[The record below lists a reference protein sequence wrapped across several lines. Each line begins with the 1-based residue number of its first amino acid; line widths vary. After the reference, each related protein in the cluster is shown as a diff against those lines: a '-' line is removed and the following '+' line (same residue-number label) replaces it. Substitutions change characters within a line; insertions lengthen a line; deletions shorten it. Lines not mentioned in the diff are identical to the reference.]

1 MSEEWNEVSLSP
13 TAPEKEK
20 IEFEV
25 EGQEENESVDVASE
39 PVQVEAEAEAK
50 PSTEPA
56 QDAEEGFEP
65 AEAQTDSE
73 LKGVETK
80 GAQKRIRQL
89 VQQRKERE
97 EQVAALQREKEELQ
111 KKLREQEK
119 DIASSLKKSIDSNEQ
134 FLQNKIEYAKRAY
147 QRAADE
153 GNSAEMLEAQE
164 AMSQAYAEMT
174 GVTSSKDSWEKY
186 NSEVERQLQEAEQ
199 FQQQQVQQQQQPQ
212 AQYDPMAVEWAGQ
225 NEWFGSD
232 NVMTAAALALDYE
245 LKNEGFDPSDNE
257 FYGEIDRRMREQF
270 PHKFQDASVEEQPA
284 VRKSSASNSTQVV
297 AGASRTPA
305 SPSSGKK
312 VKLTQEDIRLAN
324 KWGIPLERYAEEKLK
339 AERSSGEYTAIG

>member
-1 MSEEWNEVSLSP
+1 MSEEWNEIDLNPAP
-13 TAPEKEK
+13 TEREKV
-20 IEFEV
+20 EFEV
-25 EGQEENESVDVASE
+25 EGQEENEPVAVASE
-39 PVQVEAEAEAK
+39 PVQIE
-50 PSTEPA
+50 TEPEPEPDTKPA

-73 LKGVETK
+73 LKGIETK

-134 FLQNKIEYAKRAY
+134 FLLNKIEYAKRAY

-174 GVTSSKDSWEKY
+174 GVNSSKSSWEKY

-199 FQQQQVQQQQQPQ
+199 FQQQQVQQQQP
-212 AQYDPMAVEWAGQ
+212 QYDPRAVEWAGQ

-245 LKNEGFDPSDNE
+245 LKNEGFDPSDDE

-270 PHKFQDASVEEQPA
+270 PHKFQAAPVEEQPA

-339 AERSSGEYTAIG
+339 AERSSGEYTTIG

>member
-1 MSEEWNEVSLSP
+1 MSEWNEVDLNP
-13 TAPEKEK
+13 TPPQKEK
-20 IEFEV
+20 VEFEV
-25 EGQEENESVDVASE
+25 EGQEENEPVAVAPE
-39 PVQVEAEAEAK
+39 PVQIETEPEPK
-50 PSTEPA
+50 PDTKPA

-97 EQVAALQREKEELQ
+97 EQIASLQKEKEELQ

-119 DIASSLKKSIDSNEQ
+119 DIASSIKKSIDSNEQ
-134 FLQNKIEYAKRAY
+134 FLLNKIEYAKRAY

-174 GVTSSKDSWEKY
+174 GVTNSKSSWEKY
-186 NSEVERQLQEAEQ
+186 NSEIERQIQEAEQ

-212 AQYDPMAVEWAGQ
+212 YDPKAVEWAGQ
-225 NEWFGSD
+225 NDWFGSD

-245 LKNEGFDPSDNE
+245 LKNEGFDPSDDE

-270 PHKFQDASVEEQPA
+270 PHKFQAAPVEEQPA

-339 AERSSGEYTAIG
+339 AERSSGEYTTIG

>member
-1 MSEEWNEVSLSP
+1 MSEEWNEVDLNP
-13 TAPEKEK
+13 APAEKEK
-20 IEFEV
+20 VEFEV
-25 EGQEENESVDVASE
+25 EGQEENEPVAVAPE
-39 PVQVEAEAEAK
+39 PVQIE
-50 PSTEPA
+50 TEPEPESDTQPA

-73 LKGVETK
+73 LKGIETK

-134 FLQNKIEYAKRAY
+134 FLLNKIEYAKRAY

-164 AMSQAYAEMT
+164 AMTQAYAEMT
-174 GVTSSKDSWEKY
+174 GVTNSKDSWERY
-186 NSEVERQLQEAEQ
+186 NSEIERQIQEAEQ

-212 AQYDPMAVEWAGQ
+212 YDPRAVEWAGQ

-245 LKNEGFDPSDNE
+245 LKNEGFDPSDDE

-270 PHKFQDASVEEQPA
+270 PHKFQAAPVEEQPA

>member
-1 MSEEWNEVSLSP
+1 MSEEWNEVDLNP
-13 TAPEKEK
+13 APAEKEK
-20 IEFEV
+20 VEFEV
-25 EGQEENESVDVASE
+25 EGQEENEPVAVAPE
-39 PVQVEAEAEAK
+39 PVQIE
-50 PSTEPA
+50 TEPEPEPDTQPA

-73 LKGVETK
+73 LKGIETK

-164 AMSQAYAEMT
+164 AMTQAYAEMT
-174 GVTSSKDSWEKY
+174 GVNSSKDSWEKY
-186 NSEVERQLQEAEQ
+186 NSEIERQIQEAEQ
-199 FQQQQVQQQQQPQ
+199 FQQQQVQQQQQQP
-212 AQYDPMAVEWAGQ
+212 QYDPMAVEWAGQ

-257 FYGEIDRRMREQF
+257 FYVEIDRRMREQF
-270 PHKFQDASVEEQPA
+270 PHKFQAAPVEEQPA

>member
-1 MSEEWNEVSLSP
+1 MSEEWNEVDLNP

-65 AEAQTDSE
+65 AETQADSE
-73 LKGVETK
+73 LKGIETK

-134 FLQNKIEYAKRAY
+134 FLLNKIEYAKRAY

-164 AMSQAYAEMT
+164 AISQAYAEMT

-199 FQQQQVQQQQQPQ
+199 LQQQQVQQQQ
-212 AQYDPMAVEWAGQ
+212 AQYDPRAVEWAGQ

-245 LKNEGFDPSDNE
+245 LKNEGFDPSDDE

-270 PHKFQDASVEEQPA
+270 PHKFQAAPVEEQPA

-339 AERSSGEYTAIG
+339 AERSSGEYTTIG

>member
-1 MSEEWNEVSLSP
+1 MSEEWNEVDLNP
-13 TAPEKEK
+13 APAEKEK
-20 IEFEV
+20 VEFEV
-25 EGQEENESVDVASE
+25 EGQEENEPVAVAPE
-39 PVQVEAEAEAK
+39 PVQIE
-50 PSTEPA
+50 TEPEPEPDTQPA

-73 LKGVETK
+73 LKGIETK

-164 AMSQAYAEMT
+164 AMTQAYAEMT
-174 GVTSSKDSWEKY
+174 GVNSSKDSWERY
-186 NSEVERQLQEAEQ
+186 NSEIERQLQEAEQ
-199 FQQQQVQQQQQPQ
+199 FQQEQVQQQQP
-212 AQYDPMAVEWAGQ
+212 QYDPRAVEWAGQ

-245 LKNEGFDPSDNE
+245 LKNEGFDPSDDE

-270 PHKFQDASVEEQPA
+270 PHKFQAAPVEEQPA

>member
-1 MSEEWNEVSLSP
+1 MSEEWNEVDLNP

-39 PVQVEAEAEAK
+39 PVQVETEAEAQ
-50 PSTEPA
+50 PSTESA
-56 QDAEEGFEP
+56 QDAKEGLEP
-65 AEAQTDSE
+65 AETQTDSE
-73 LKGVETK
+73 LKGIETK

-164 AMSQAYAEMT
+164 AISQAYAEMT

-199 FQQQQVQQQQQPQ
+199 LQQQQVQQQQP
-212 AQYDPMAVEWAGQ
+212 QYDPKAVEWAGQ
-225 NEWFGSD
+225 NDWFGSD

-245 LKNEGFDPSDNE
+245 LKNEGFNPSDDE

-270 PHKFQDASVEEQPA
+270 PHKFQAAPDSEEQPA

-339 AERSSGEYTAIG
+339 AEHSSGEYTTIG

>member
-1 MSEEWNEVSLSP
+1 MSEEWNEVNLNPAP
-13 TAPEKEK
+13 TEREKV
-20 IEFEV
+20 EFEV
-25 EGQEENESVDVASE
+25 EGQEDNEPVAVASE
-39 PVQVEAEAEAK
+39 PVQIE
-50 PSTEPA
+50 TEPEPEPDTKPA

-174 GVTSSKDSWEKY
+174 GVNSSKSSWEKY

-199 FQQQQVQQQQQPQ
+199 FQQQQVQQQQP
-212 AQYDPMAVEWAGQ
+212 QYDPRAVEWAGQ

-232 NVMTAAALALDYE
+232 NIMTAAALALDYE
-245 LKNEGFDPSDNE
+245 LKNEGFSPSDDE

-339 AERSSGEYTAIG
+339 AERSSGEYTTIG

>member
-1 MSEEWNEVSLSP
+1 MSEEWNEINLNPAP
-13 TAPEKEK
+13 TEREKV
-20 IEFEV
+20 EFEV
-25 EGQEENESVDVASE
+25 EGQEENEPVAVASE
-39 PVQVEAEAEAK
+39 PVQIE
-50 PSTEPA
+50 TEPEPEPDTKPA

-73 LKGVETK
+73 LKGIETK

-134 FLQNKIEYAKRAY
+134 FLLNKIEYAKRAY

-174 GVTSSKDSWEKY
+174 GVNSSKSSWEKY

-199 FQQQQVQQQQQPQ
+199 FQQQQVQQQQP
-212 AQYDPMAVEWAGQ
+212 QYDPRAVEWAGQ

-245 LKNEGFDPSDNE
+245 LKNEGFDPSDDE

-270 PHKFQDASVEEQPA
+270 PHKFQAAPVEEQPA

-339 AERSSGEYTAIG
+339 AERSSGEYTTIG

>member
-1 MSEEWNEVSLSP
+1 MSEEWNEIDLNP
-13 TAPEKEK
+13 APPQKEK
-20 IEFEV
+20 VEFEV
-25 EGQEENESVDVASE
+25 EGQEENEPVAVASE
-39 PVQVEAEAEAK
+39 PVQIE
-50 PSTEPA
+50 TEPEPEPDTKPA

-73 LKGVETK
+73 LKGIETK

-134 FLQNKIEYAKRAY
+134 FLLNKIEYAKRAY

-174 GVTSSKDSWEKY
+174 GVNSSKSSWEKY

-199 FQQQQVQQQQQPQ
+199 FQQQQVQQQQP
-212 AQYDPMAVEWAGQ
+212 QYDPRAVEWAGQ

-245 LKNEGFDPSDNE
+245 LKNEGFDPSDDE

-270 PHKFQDASVEEQPA
+270 PHKFQAAPVEEQPA

-339 AERSSGEYTAIG
+339 AERSSGEYTTIG

>member
-1 MSEEWNEVSLSP
+1 M
-13 TAPEKEK
+13 A
-20 IEFEV
+20 
-25 EGQEENESVDVASE
+25 VDSE
-39 PVQVEAEAEAK
+39 PVQIETETK
-50 PSTEPA
+50 TEP
-56 QDAEEGFEP
+56 EP
-65 AEAQTDSE
+65 EADSE

-97 EQVAALQREKEELQ
+97 EQITALQKEKDDLQ

-134 FLQNKIEYAKRAY
+134 FLLNKIEYAKRAY

-174 GVTSSKDSWEKY
+174 GVNSSKDSWEKY
-186 NSEVERQLQEAEQ
+186 NSEIERQIQEAEQ

-212 AQYDPMAVEWAGQ
+212 YDPKAVEWAGQ
-225 NEWFGSD
+225 NDWFGSD

-245 LKNEGFDPSDNE
+245 LKNEGFDPSDDE
-257 FYGEIDRRMREQF
+257 FYREIDRRMREQF
-270 PHKFQDASVEEQPA
+270 PHKFQAAPVEEQPA
-284 VRKSSASNSTQVV
+284 VRKSSASNSTQVA
-297 AGASRTPA
+297 AGS
-305 SPSSGKK
+305 
-312 VKLTQEDIRLAN
+312 
-324 KWGIPLERYAEEKLK
+324 
-339 AERSSGEYTAIG
+339 

>member
-1 MSEEWNEVSLSP
+1 MSEWNEVDLNP
-13 TAPEKEK
+13 TPPQKEK
-20 IEFEV
+20 VEFEV
-25 EGQEENESVDVASE
+25 EGQEENEPVAVAPE
-39 PVQVEAEAEAK
+39 PVQIE
-50 PSTEPA
+50 TEPEPEQDTQPA

-97 EQVAALQREKEELQ
+97 EQIAALQKEKDELQ

-174 GVTSSKDSWEKY
+174 GVNSSKDSWEKY
-186 NSEVERQLQEAEQ
+186 NSEIERQIQEAEQ

-212 AQYDPMAVEWAGQ
+212 YDPKAVEWAGQ
-225 NEWFGSD
+225 NDWFGSD

-245 LKNEGFDPSDNE
+245 LKNEGFDPSDDE

-270 PHKFQDASVEEQPA
+270 PHKFQAAPVEEQPA

-339 AERSSGEYTAIG
+339 AERSSGEYTTIG

>member
-1 MSEEWNEVSLSP
+1 MSEEWNEVNLNP
-13 TAPEKEK
+13 APVEKEK
-20 IEFEV
+20 VEFEV
-25 EGQEENESVDVASE
+25 EGQEENEPVAVASE
-39 PVQVEAEAEAK
+39 PVQIE
-50 PSTEPA
+50 TEPEPEPDTKPA

-73 LKGVETK
+73 LKGIETK

-134 FLQNKIEYAKRAY
+134 FLLNKIEYAKRAY

-174 GVTSSKDSWEKY
+174 GVNSSKSSWEKY

-199 FQQQQVQQQQQPQ
+199 FQQQQVQQQQP
-212 AQYDPMAVEWAGQ
+212 QYDPRAVEWAGQ

-245 LKNEGFDPSDNE
+245 LKNEGFDPSDDE

-270 PHKFQDASVEEQPA
+270 PHKFQAAPVEEQPA

-339 AERSSGEYTAIG
+339 AERSSGEYTTIG

>member
-1 MSEEWNEVSLSP
+1 MSEWNEVDLNP
-13 TAPEKEK
+13 TPPQKEK
-20 IEFEV
+20 VEFEV
-25 EGQEENESVDVASE
+25 EGQEENEPVAVAPE
-39 PVQVEAEAEAK
+39 PVQIETEPEPK
-50 PSTEPA
+50 PDTKPA

-97 EQVAALQREKEELQ
+97 EQIASLQKEKEELQ

-119 DIASSLKKSIDSNEQ
+119 DIASSIKKSIDSNEQ
-134 FLQNKIEYAKRAY
+134 FLLNKIEYAKRAY

-153 GNSAEMLEAQE
+153 GNSTEMLEAQE

-174 GVTSSKDSWEKY
+174 GVTNSKSSWEKY
-186 NSEVERQLQEAEQ
+186 NSEIERQIQEAEQ

-212 AQYDPMAVEWAGQ
+212 YDPKAVEWAGQ
-225 NEWFGSD
+225 NDWFGSD

-245 LKNEGFDPSDNE
+245 LKNEGFDPSDDE

-270 PHKFQDASVEEQPA
+270 PHKFQAAPVEEQPA

-339 AERSSGEYTAIG
+339 AERSSGEYTTIG

>member
-1 MSEEWNEVSLSP
+1 MSEEWNNISLNP
-13 TAPEKEK
+13 TPSKKEK
-20 IEFEV
+20 VEFEV
-25 EGQEENESVDVASE
+25 EGQEDNEPVAVASE
-39 PVQVEAEAEAK
+39 PVQIEIEPERK
-50 PSTEPA
+50 PDTKPA

-119 DIASSLKKSIDSNEQ
+119 DIASSIKKSIDSNEQ
-134 FLQNKIEYAKRAY
+134 FLQNKIEYAKRVY

-174 GVTSSKDSWEKY
+174 GVNSSKSSWEKY

-199 FQQQQVQQQQQPQ
+199 FQQQQVQQQQP
-212 AQYDPMAVEWAGQ
+212 QYDPRAVEWAGQ

-245 LKNEGFDPSDNE
+245 LKNEGFDPLDDE

-270 PHKFQDASVEEQPA
+270 PHKFQAAPVEEQSA
-284 VRKSSASNSTQVV
+284 VRKSSTSNSTQMV
-297 AGASRTPA
+297 AGASRTSA

-312 VKLTQEDIRLAN
+312 VKLTQEDVRLAN

-339 AERSSGEYTAIG
+339 AERSSGEYTTIG

>member
-1 MSEEWNEVSLSP
+1 MSEEWNEVDLNP
-13 TAPEKEK
+13 APAEKEK
-20 IEFEV
+20 VEFEV
-25 EGQEENESVDVASE
+25 EGQEENEPVAVAPE
-39 PVQVEAEAEAK
+39 PVQIE
-50 PSTEPA
+50 TEPEPEPDTQPA

-73 LKGVETK
+73 LKGIETK

-134 FLQNKIEYAKRAY
+134 FLLNKIEYAKRAY

-164 AMSQAYAEMT
+164 AMTQAYAEMT
-174 GVTSSKDSWEKY
+174 GVNSSKDSWERY
-186 NSEVERQLQEAEQ
+186 NSEIERQIQEAEQ
-199 FQQQQVQQQQQPQ
+199 FQQEHVQQQQQPQ
-212 AQYDPMAVEWAGQ
+212 YDPRAVEWAGQ

-245 LKNEGFDPSDNE
+245 LKNEGFDPSDDE

-270 PHKFQDASVEEQPA
+270 PHKFQAAPVEEQPA

>member
-1 MSEEWNEVSLSP
+1 MSEEWNEVNLNPAP
-13 TAPEKEK
+13 TEREKV
-20 IEFEV
+20 EFEV
-25 EGQEENESVDVASE
+25 EGQEENGPVAVASE
-39 PVQVEAEAEAK
+39 PVQIE
-50 PSTEPA
+50 TETEPEPEPDTKPA

-164 AMSQAYAEMT
+164 AISQAYAEMPS
-174 GVTSSKDSWEKY
+174 VNSSKDSWEKY

-199 FQQQQVQQQQQPQ
+199 FQQQQVQQQQP
-212 AQYDPMAVEWAGQ
+212 QYDPRAVEWAGQ

-245 LKNEGFDPSDNE
+245 LKNEGFDPSDDE
-257 FYGEIDRRMREQF
+257 FYGEINRRMREQF
-270 PHKFQDASVEEQPA
+270 PHKFQAAPVEEQPA

>member
-1 MSEEWNEVSLSP
+1 MSEEWNEIDLNP
-13 TAPEKEK
+13 APPQKEK
-20 IEFEV
+20 VEFEV
-25 EGQEENESVDVASE
+25 EGQEENEPVAVASE
-39 PVQVEAEAEAK
+39 PVQIE
-50 PSTEPA
+50 TEPEPEPDTKPA
-56 QDAEEGFEP
+56 QDAEEGFES
-65 AEAQTDSE
+65 AEAQADSE

-97 EQVAALQREKEELQ
+97 EQIAALQKEKDELQ

-164 AMSQAYAEMT
+164 AISQAYAEMPS
-174 GVTSSKDSWEKY
+174 VNSSKDSWEKY

-199 FQQQQVQQQQQPQ
+199 FQQQQVQQQQP
-212 AQYDPMAVEWAGQ
+212 QYDPRAVEWAGQ

-245 LKNEGFDPSDNE
+245 LKNEGFDPSDDE
-257 FYGEIDRRMREQF
+257 FYGEINRRMREQF
-270 PHKFQDASVEEQPA
+270 PHKFQAAPVEEQPA

-339 AERSSGEYTAIG
+339 AERSSGEYTTIG

>member
-1 MSEEWNEVSLSP
+1 
-13 TAPEKEK
+13 
-20 IEFEV
+20 
-25 EGQEENESVDVASE
+25 
-39 PVQVEAEAEAK
+39 
-50 PSTEPA
+50 
-56 QDAEEGFEP
+56 
-65 AEAQTDSE
+65 
-73 LKGVETK
+73 
-80 GAQKRIRQL
+80 
-89 VQQRKERE
+89 
-97 EQVAALQREKEELQ
+97 
-111 KKLREQEK
+111 
-119 DIASSLKKSIDSNEQ
+119 
-134 FLQNKIEYAKRAY
+134 
-147 QRAADE
+147 
-153 GNSAEMLEAQE
+153 MLEAQE

-174 GVTSSKDSWEKY
+174 GVTNSKDSWEKY

-199 FQQQQVQQQQQPQ
+199 LQQQKVQQQQPQ
-212 AQYDPMAVEWAGQ
+212 YDPRAVEWAGQ

-245 LKNEGFDPSDNE
+245 LKNEGFDPSDDE

-270 PHKFQDASVEEQPA
+270 PHKFQAAPVEEQPA

>member
-1 MSEEWNEVSLSP
+1 MSEEWNEVDLNP
-13 TAPEKEK
+13 APSQREK

-25 EGQEENESVDVASE
+25 EGQEENESADVASE
-39 PVQVEAEAEAK
+39 PVQVEVEEEAK
-50 PSTEPA
+50 PSTKPA

-174 GVTSSKDSWEKY
+174 GVNSSKSSWEKY
-186 NSEVERQLQEAEQ
+186 NSEIERQTQEAEQ
-199 FQQQQVQQQQQPQ
+199 FQQQQGQQQQQQPQ
-212 AQYDPMAVEWAGQ
+212 YDPKAVEWAGQ
-225 NEWFGSD
+225 NDWFGSD
-232 NVMTAAALALDYE
+232 NIMTAAALALDYE
-245 LKNEGFDPSDNE
+245 LKNEGFNPSDDE

-270 PHKFQDASVEEQPA
+270 PHKFQAAPVEEQPA

-339 AERSSGEYTAIG
+339 AERSSGEYTTIG

>member
-1 MSEEWNEVSLSP
+1 MSEEWNEVDLNP
-13 TAPEKEK
+13 APSQREK

-25 EGQEENESVDVASE
+25 EGQEENESVGVASE
-39 PVQVEAEAEAK
+39 PVQVEVEAEAK
-50 PSTEPA
+50 PSTKPA

-119 DIASSLKKSIDSNEQ
+119 DIAFSIKKSIDSNEQ
-134 FLQNKIEYAKRAY
+134 FLQNKIEYAKRVY

-174 GVTSSKDSWEKY
+174 GVNSSKSSWEKY

-199 FQQQQVQQQQQPQ
+199 FQQQQVQQQQP
-212 AQYDPMAVEWAGQ
+212 QYDPRAVEWAGQ

-245 LKNEGFDPSDNE
+245 LKNEGFDPSDDE

-284 VRKSSASNSTQVV
+284 VRKSSASNSTQMV
-297 AGASRTPA
+297 AGASRTSA

-339 AERSSGEYTAIG
+339 AERSSGEYTTIG

>member
-1 MSEEWNEVSLSP
+1 MSEEWNEVDLNP

-39 PVQVEAEAEAK
+39 PVQVEVEAETK

-56 QDAEEGFEP
+56 QDAEEGSKP

-73 LKGVETK
+73 LKGIETK

-164 AMSQAYAEMT
+164 AISQAYAEMT
-174 GVTSSKDSWEKY
+174 GVNSSKDSWEKY

-199 FQQQQVQQQQQPQ
+199 LQQEQGQQQQQPQ
-212 AQYDPMAVEWAGQ
+212 YDPKAVEWAGQ

-245 LKNEGFDPSDNE
+245 LKNEGFNPSDDE

-270 PHKFQDASVEEQPA
+270 PHKSQAAPVEEQPA

-339 AERSSGEYTAIG
+339 AERSSGEYTTIG

>member
-1 MSEEWNEVSLSP
+1 MSEEWNEIDLSP
-13 TAPEKEK
+13 APPQKEK
-20 IEFEV
+20 VEFEV
-25 EGQEENESVDVASE
+25 EGQEENGPVAVASE
-39 PVQVEAEAEAK
+39 PVQIEIEPEPKPDAK
-50 PSTEPA
+50 PA

-65 AEAQTDSE
+65 AEAQADSE

-174 GVTSSKDSWEKY
+174 GVNSSKSSWEKY

-199 FQQQQVQQQQQPQ
+199 FQQQQVQQQQP
-212 AQYDPMAVEWAGQ
+212 QYDPRAVEWAGQ

-245 LKNEGFDPSDNE
+245 LKNEGFDPSDDE

-270 PHKFQDASVEEQPA
+270 PHKFQAAPVEEQPA

-339 AERSSGEYTAIG
+339 AERSSGEYTTIG

>member
-1 MSEEWNEVSLSP
+1 MSEWNEVDLNP
-13 TAPEKEK
+13 APAEKEK
-20 IEFEV
+20 VEFEV
-25 EGQEENESVDVASE
+25 EGQEENEPVAVAPE
-39 PVQVEAEAEAK
+39 PVQIE
-50 PSTEPA
+50 TEPEPEPDTQPA

-73 LKGVETK
+73 LKGIETK

-134 FLQNKIEYAKRAY
+134 FLLNKIEYAKRAY

-174 GVTSSKDSWEKY
+174 GVTSSKSSWEKY
-186 NSEVERQLQEAEQ
+186 NSEIERQIQEAEQ

-212 AQYDPMAVEWAGQ
+212 YDPKAVEWAGQ

-245 LKNEGFDPSDNE
+245 LKNEGFDPSDDE

-270 PHKFQDASVEEQPA
+270 PHKFQAAPVEEQPA

>member
-1 MSEEWNEVSLSP
+1 MSEEWNEVNLNP
-13 TAPEKEK
+13 APPQKEK
-20 IEFEV
+20 VEFEV
-25 EGQEENESVDVASE
+25 EGQEENEPVAVASE
-39 PVQVEAEAEAK
+39 PVQIE
-50 PSTEPA
+50 TEPEPEPDTKPA

-65 AEAQTDSE
+65 AEAQADSE

-97 EQVAALQREKEELQ
+97 EQIAALQKEKDDLQ

-174 GVTSSKDSWEKY
+174 GVNSSKSSWEKY
-186 NSEVERQLQEAEQ
+186 NSEIERQIQEAEQ
-199 FQQQQVQQQQQPQ
+199 FQQQQRQQQQQQPQ
-212 AQYDPMAVEWAGQ
+212 YDPKAVEWAGQ
-225 NEWFGSD
+225 NDWFGSD

-245 LKNEGFDPSDNE
+245 LKNEGFDPSDDE

-270 PHKFQDASVEEQPA
+270 PHKFQAAPVEEQPA

-339 AERSSGEYTAIG
+339 AERSSGEYTTIG

>member
-1 MSEEWNEVSLSP
+1 MSEEWNEIDLNP
-13 TAPEKEK
+13 APPQKEK
-20 IEFEV
+20 VEFEV
-25 EGQEENESVDVASE
+25 EGQEENEPVAVASE
-39 PVQVEAEAEAK
+39 PVQIE
-50 PSTEPA
+50 TEPEPEPDTKPA

-73 LKGVETK
+73 LKGIETK

-134 FLQNKIEYAKRAY
+134 FLLNKIEYAKRAY

-174 GVTSSKDSWEKY
+174 GVNSSKSSWEKY

-199 FQQQQVQQQQQPQ
+199 FQQEQVQQQQP
-212 AQYDPMAVEWAGQ
+212 QYDPWAVEWAGQ

-245 LKNEGFDPSDNE
+245 LKNEGFDPSDDE

-270 PHKFQDASVEEQPA
+270 PHKFQAAPVEEQPA

-339 AERSSGEYTAIG
+339 AERSSGEYTTIG

>member
-1 MSEEWNEVSLSP
+1 MSEEWNEIDLNP
-13 TAPEKEK
+13 APPQKEK
-20 IEFEV
+20 VEFEV
-25 EGQEENESVDVASE
+25 EGQEENEPVAVASE
-39 PVQVEAEAEAK
+39 PVQIE
-50 PSTEPA
+50 TEPEPEPDTKPA

-73 LKGVETK
+73 LKGIETK

-134 FLQNKIEYAKRAY
+134 FLLNKIEYAKRAY

-174 GVTSSKDSWEKY
+174 GVNSSKSSWEKY

-199 FQQQQVQQQQQPQ
+199 FQQQQVQQQQP
-212 AQYDPMAVEWAGQ
+212 QYDPRAVEWAGQ

-245 LKNEGFDPSDNE
+245 LKNEGFDPSDDE

-339 AERSSGEYTAIG
+339 AERSSGEYTTIG

>member
-1 MSEEWNEVSLSP
+1 MSEEWNEVNLNPAP
-13 TAPEKEK
+13 TEREKV
-20 IEFEV
+20 EFEV
-25 EGQEENESVDVASE
+25 EGQEDNEPVAVASE
-39 PVQVEAEAEAK
+39 PVQIE
-50 PSTEPA
+50 TETEPEPEPDTKPA

-174 GVTSSKDSWEKY
+174 GVNSSKSSWEKY

-199 FQQQQVQQQQQPQ
+199 FQQQQVQQQQP
-212 AQYDPMAVEWAGQ
+212 QYDPRAVEWAGQ

-232 NVMTAAALALDYE
+232 NIMTAAALALDYE
-245 LKNEGFDPSDNE
+245 LKNEGFSPSDDE

-284 VRKSSASNSTQVV
+284 VRKSSALDSGGCRCVTHTSISFFWKEGQ
-297 AGASRTPA
+297 AYARRY
-305 SPSSGKK
+305 PSCK
-312 VKLTQEDIRLAN
+312 
-324 KWGIPLERYAEEKLK
+324 
-339 AERSSGEYTAIG
+339 